1 MDSLS
6 SKVALITGGSRGIG
20 REIALGLADAGCDI
34 AVHFNSDSASADE
47 LVREITNRGRR
58 AVALGADLDDQNQ
71 AAALSGAAASQ
82 LGPVDVF
89 VSNAGINPAKP
100 IDTIT
105 ADDWDRSL
113 RINLSAA
120 FHISQ
125 SILPGMRERK
135 WGRLIYVSSVAA
147 QIGGVIGP
155 HYAASKAGL
164 IGLAHYYASA
174 LAKEGV
180 TANVLAPAL
189 IETDMIKNNAA
200 IKPTLIPIGRFGR
213 TDEVASLA
221 VNLAQNG
228 YMTGQTIN
236 VNGGWYM
243 SS

>member
-20 REIALGLADAGCDI
+20 REIALSLADAGCDV
-34 AVHFNSDSASADE
+34 AVHFNSDSASAEE
-47 LVREITNRGRR
+47 LVNEITSKGRR
-58 AVALGADLDDQNQ
+58 AVALGADLDDPHQ
-71 AAALSGAAASQ
+71 ADMLGKAAISA
-82 LGPVDVF
+82 LGSVDVF
-89 VSNAGINPAKP
+89 VSNAGINPARP
-100 IDTIT
+100 IDVVT
-105 ADDWDRSL
+105 AEDWEKSL
-113 RINLSAA
+113 RINLTAA

-200 IKPTLIPIGRFGR
+200 IKPTLIPIGRFGK
-213 TDEVASLA
+213 TDEVSSLA

-236 VNGGWYM
+236 INGGWYM

>member
-58 AVALGADLDDQNQ
+58 AVALGADLDDQHQ

-200 IKPTLIPIGRFGR
+200 IKPTLIPIARFGR